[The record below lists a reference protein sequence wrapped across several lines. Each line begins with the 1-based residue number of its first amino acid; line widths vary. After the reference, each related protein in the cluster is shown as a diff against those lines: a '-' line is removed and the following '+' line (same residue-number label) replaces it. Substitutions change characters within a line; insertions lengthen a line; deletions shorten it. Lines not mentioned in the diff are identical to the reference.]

1 VNIFNSQLANSKND
15 LQLYPFTCSEKKTEQ
30 LVIFSLFKKK
40 LLQRIQ
46 HCRVGAGANEVENSL
61 LPRAEAALK

>member
-1 VNIFNSQLANSKND
+1 MFR
-15 LQLYPFTCSEKKTEQ
+15 KKTEQ